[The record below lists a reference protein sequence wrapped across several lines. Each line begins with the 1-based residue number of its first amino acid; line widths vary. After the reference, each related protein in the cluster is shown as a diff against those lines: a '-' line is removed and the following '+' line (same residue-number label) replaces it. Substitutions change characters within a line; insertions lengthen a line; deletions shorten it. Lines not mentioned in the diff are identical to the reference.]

1 MKKAPSVQPLLRH
14 PFEFNQEFVRKL
26 SETEGSRNVCIF
38 LDLPTLPGRR
48 ARVKSTRFPSLLTR
62 FGRVSLPETR
72 CFIEGRS
79 QPPLLRY
86 IYIYIGLWNG
96 GKEKGR
102 RKRKGRYQG
111 KRLECNSI
119 IRTKSTEV
127 PLYEAVIQR
136 DLRRVPSYS
145 MPCSEQFSM

>member
-26 SETEGSRNVCIF
+26 SETGGSRNVCIF

-86 IYIYIGLWNG
+86 IYIYIQVCEMEEKKKGG
-96 GKEKGR
+96 GKGR
-102 RKRKGRYQG
+102 DGIRENASSVIRLSARKVPRCRYM
-111 KRLECNSI
+111 
-119 IRTKSTEV
+119 
-127 PLYEAVIQR
+127 
-136 DLRRVPSYS
+136 RR
-145 MPCSEQFSM
+145 